1 MKEGEPIVNSRG
13 RNSADQLR
21 QAEAKLA
28 SIIGS
33 AMDAIISVNTEHQ
46 ILVFNEAA
54 ERIFGYSR
62 EEALQ
67 MSVHDLLPESFRAA
81 HVHHIKSFAKTG
93 VTTRSMGALRPLAAR
108 RKDGSEFPIEAAISQ
123 VEVDGQKIFTVILRD
138 VSERKSAEAERE
150 RLLEAEREARAAA
163 ESANKAKSEF
173 LAMMSHELRTPLN
186 AIAGYIQLIEM
197 GLHGPVTPRQ
207 KDALERVQ
215 QSQGHLLRLINE
227 VLNFA
232 RLETAQMQYTLTAFP
247 VTELLHAL
255 DAIINPLISQKGLLY
270 THVVVDP
277 AAVVHA
283 DIERVQQILLNLI
296 SNAVKFT
303 PSGGHVSVRVERHET
318 HVDVLV
324 ADTGRGIDEA
334 DQAKIFEPF
343 VQLDRRLTRE
353 EGGVGLG
360 LAISRDLARAM
371 NGDLTVESIPGHG
384 ATFRLSLPVPTIVSD
399 TSVLPA
405 PEQDPLEKTA

>member
-1 MKEGEPIVNSRG
+1 VNKRAT
-13 RNSADQLR
+13 NTETQL
-21 QAEAKLA
+21 QQVEAKLA
-28 SIIGS
+28 GIIAS

-81 HVHHIKSFAKTG
+81 HVHHIQSFAKTG

-150 RLLEAEREARAAA
+150 RLLQAEREAREAA
-163 ESANKAKSEF
+163 EAANTAKSEF

-186 AIAGYIQLIEM
+186 AIAGYIQLMEM
-197 GLHGPVTPRQ
+197 GLHGPVTERQ
-207 KDALERVQ
+207 KDALQRVQ
-215 QSQGHLLRLINE
+215 RSQSHLLRLINE

-232 RLETAQMQYTLTAFP
+232 RLETTQLQYSLTAIP
-247 VTELLHAL
+247 VTELLQAL
-255 DAIINPLISQKGLLY
+255 EAIVHPLISQKRLRY
-270 THVVVDP
+270 TQVVGDP

-283 DIERVQQILLNLI
+283 DVERVQQILLNLI
-296 SNAVKFT
+296 SNAAKFT
-303 PSGGHVSVRVERHET
+303 PPGGHISVIVERHET

-324 ADTGRGIDEA
+324 ADTGRGIAEA

-343 VQLDRRLTRE
+343 VQIDRALTRE
-353 EGGVGLG
+353 DGGVGLG

-371 NGDLTVESIPGHG
+371 GGDLTVESMPERG
-384 ATFRLSLPVPTIVSD
+384 ATFRLSLPVPTIVGDVSPQP
-399 TSVLPA
+399 LPGQEPA
-405 PEQDPLEKTA
+405 EKTA